1 MTDQNI
7 INNNENNELNEIDN
21 SISNG
26 DQTKETDQIKE
37 TIPNTSNRDL
47 EIVVTQEDQNVPSTE
62 FSKKLQ
68 IGNTKLLIVD
78 KEEDVISGEAPN
90 CCVLGSPEHVS

>member
-1 MTDQNI
+1 MTDENI
-7 INNNENNELNEIDN
+7 TINNENNELNDIDN

-26 DQTKETDQIKE
+26 DQTKETEE
-37 TIPNTSNRDL
+37 TIPNTSNKDL